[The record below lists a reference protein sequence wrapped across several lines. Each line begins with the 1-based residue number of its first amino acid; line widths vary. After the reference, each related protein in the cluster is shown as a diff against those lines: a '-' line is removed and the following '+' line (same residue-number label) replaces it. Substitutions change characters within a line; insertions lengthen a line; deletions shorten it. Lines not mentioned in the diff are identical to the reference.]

1 VKTTIL
7 PTTTTK
13 SPTSTKFKSTRGIT
27 GQLLSWASMNR
38 PPWRRGFVLIAL
50 ILACFAVSPSVLA
63 VVPAPDGGYANGTT
77 AEGTQALQNLTTGS
91 GNTGIG
97 WRALFSVGAASNN
110 TGVGAGALALNNAN
124 NNTAVGFQTLSTNT
138 GGDHCT
144 GIGSQALF
152 NNTFGSGN
160 VGVGFRTLY
169 ANTTGNRNTGMGYRS
184 LARTDTGSDNT
195 AVGYNALYNN
205 RGGSGAENTAVGSNA
220 LFSTRGSP
228 ENVAVGFNAL
238 YATTVNGFSGYS
250 VAVGS
255 QALQS
260 ATTGGDNTAVGWD
273 ALGFARTGT
282 DNTAVGWSA
291 GIGYIGGESNNI
303 SIGAGVAGIGGESN
317 TIRIGDNLPSTARA
331 SACYIGGINGQTAT
345 GGTAVY
351 IDTTGRLGTITSSA
365 RFKHD
370 IKPMGDASETVLGLK
385 PVTFRYK
392 KEIDA
397 QQIPQFGLVAED
409 VEKVNPNLVLRDA
422 NGNVNTVRYEA
433 VNAMLLNEF
442 LKEHRKVEKLEATVA
457 QQRKDFGTAVA
468 ELKGQIQKVS
478 AQLELNKSAPQ
489 TVVNNR

>member
-1 VKTTIL
+1 MKTISRSIYQAFGL
-7 PTTTTK
+7 AVLA
-13 SPTSTKFKSTRGIT
+13 SVA
-27 GQLLSWASMNR
+27 LLSQMQ
-38 PPWRRGFVLIAL
+38 
-50 ILACFAVSPSVLA
+50 A
-63 VVPAPDGGYANGTT
+63 VVPPPDGGYSNLTT

-97 WRALFSVGAASNN
+97 CRALFSVGAASNN
-110 TGVGAGALALNNAN
+110 TGVGAGALTLNNAD
-124 NNTAVGFQTLSTNT
+124 NNTAVGFQTLFT
-138 GGDHCT
+138 
-144 GIGSQALF
+144 
-152 NNTFGSGN
+152 NTFGSGN

-260 ATTGGDNTAVGWD
+260 VTTGGGNTAVGWD

-291 GIGYIGGESNNI
+291 GVGYIGGESNNI
-303 SIGAGVAGIGGESN
+303 SIGAGVAGIGGERN
-317 TIRIGDNLPSTARA
+317 TIRIGDNLPTAARA

-345 GGTAVY
+345 DGTAVY

-422 NGNVNTVRYEA
+422 NGKVNTVRYEA

-442 LKEHRKVEKLEATVA
+442 LKEHRKVEDLEANA
-457 QQRKDFGTAVA
+457 ARQQKQIEALTAG
-468 ELKGQIQKVS
+468 LQKVS
-478 AQLELNKSAPQ
+478 AQLWASKTAPQ
-489 TVVNNR
+489 VVNNP